1 MSLGNATMSY
11 EALGRHEELISASR
25 RALQR
30 IEREIEAHPDNAT
43 ALALGAIDLAQL
55 GEKDRAKQW
64 ALRAL
69 AIEPDDPGVQFNLSC
84 AFARMSE
91 PEQALDQLES
101 CVPKMSPGQINWI
114 KIVPE
119 LIPLHHHQRYQSL
132 IARAEARLAAF
143 QIEQAA
149 KAD

>member
-1 MSLGNATMSY
+1 MSY

-43 ALALGAIDLAQL
+43 ALALGAIELAQL
-55 GEKDRAKQW
+55 GEKERAKQW

-69 AIEPDDPGVQFNLSC
+69 ANEPDDPGVQYCLGC
-84 AFARMSE
+84 AFARMNE
-91 PEQALDQLES
+91 PEQALDLLES
-101 CVPKMSPGQINWI
+101 CVPKMSPEYLNWM
-114 KIVPE
+114 KKDPD
-119 LIPLHHHQRYQSL
+119 LIPLHHHQRYHAL
-132 IARAEARLAAF
+132 IKRAEARLAAF
-143 QIEQAA
+143 QTEQAA